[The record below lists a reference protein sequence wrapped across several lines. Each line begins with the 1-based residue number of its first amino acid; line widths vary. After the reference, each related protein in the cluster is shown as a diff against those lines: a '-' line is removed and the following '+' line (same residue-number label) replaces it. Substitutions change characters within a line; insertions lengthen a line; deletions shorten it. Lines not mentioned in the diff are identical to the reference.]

1 MFNIEDF
8 KNLTQEQKYKNMLLF
23 LKGQLQGEEDIIA
36 NLSNASAIVMA
47 MTEEI
52 NWAGFY
58 LLKDEELILG
68 PFQGMPACNRIKV
81 GLGVCGVAVK
91 DKRIQRVED
100 VHKFEGHIACDALTK
115 SELVL
120 PIIKEGRVLGV
131 LDLDSTKINRFTA
144 VDEKYFKEFVDILVN
159 NINF

>member
-23 LKGQLQGEEDIIA
+23 LKGQLQGEKDVIA
-36 NLSNASAIVMA
+36 NLSNASAIIMA

-52 NWAGFY
+52 NWVGFY
-58 LLKDEELILG
+58 LLRDEELILG

-81 GLGVCGVAVK
+81 GSGVCGVAVK
-91 DKRIQRVED
+91 DKKIQRVED

-115 SELVL
+115 SELVV
-120 PIIKEGRVLGV
+120 PIIKESKVLGV
-131 LDLDSTKINRFTA
+131 LDLDSVKFNRFTDL
-144 VDEKYFKEFVDILVN
+144 DEKYFKEFVEILVN

>member
-100 VHKFEGHIACDALTK
+100 VHKFEGHIACDALTR
-115 SELVL
+115 SELVV